1 MAKNPKKATK
11 SDTQNTETS
20 ATAQEPSSAK
30 KTTTRPGKKVISL
43 IVDERWAARVALC
56 AKALGQNQTA
66 YIVGVVSKHLKSH
79 LAAALDQL
87 RAEVE

>member
-1 MAKNPKKATK
+1 MSKKIKPTK
-11 SDTQNTETS
+11 PAETQNTPTD
-20 ATAQEPSSAK
+20 APAQASGSSK
-30 KTTTRPGKKVISL
+30 KTTTRPGKKVISMV
-43 IVDERWAARVALC
+43 VDEKWAARVALC
-56 AKALGQNQTA
+56 AKALGQNQSE